1 VLEEAL
7 WTATAR
13 ENHYALACNTGSAD
27 CQIHRRAH
35 MQANAPT
42 DEERARLRAM
52 VLRIANDWGRRCG
65 ADCVERWNATAG
77 KAIGV
82 SIADP

>member
-1 VLEEAL
+1 
-7 WTATAR
+7 
-13 ENHYALACNTGSAD
+13 
-27 CQIHRRAH
+27 
-35 MQANAPT
+35 
-42 DEERARLRAM
+42 M

-82 SIADP
+82 SIAEPRAQARPAPIRRLQR